1 MNPHGNQFP
10 RQKEGGEPMGRAWRE
25 VERGGGMGKDGERG
39 GGMGYPPQFAR
50 NDGVLAVNSKAEKF
64 ERVPLAHFPPHV
76 KENLTEFLKKFP

>member
-1 MNPHGNQFP
+1 
-10 RQKEGGEPMGRAWRE
+10 
-25 VERGGGMGKDGERG
+25 MGKDGERG

>member
-1 MNPHGNQFP
+1 MA
-10 RQKEGGEPMGRAWRE
+10 RYIETAE
-25 VERGGGMGKDGERG
+25 DGERG